1 MKSEETMYTVKILVK
16 VRRSGGM
23 WGVRLTIGANLFWL
37 DYCGTW
43 KEARHRAKA
52 LKTALSDM
60 GLAVN
65 TRVHGETVGIS
76 RMGATALRPGDG
88 KSHDG
93 DSKPTSTQN
102 QKENQ

>member
-1 MKSEETMYTVKILVK
+1 MSDRKEENMYTVKILVK

-37 DYCGTW
+37 DYYGTRE
-43 KEARHRAKA
+43 EARHKAKV
-52 LKTALSDM
+52 LKTALSDT

-65 TRVHGETVGIS
+65 TRVQGETVGIS
-76 RMGATALRPGDG
+76 RMSATALRPGGG

-93 DSKPTSTQN
+93 EWSI
-102 QKENQ
+102 

>member
-1 MKSEETMYTVKILVK
+1 VKSEETMYTVKILVK
-16 VRRSGGM
+16 VRRSGM

-52 LKTALSDM
+52 LKTVLSDM

-65 TRVHGETVGIS
+65 TRVQGETVGIS
-76 RMGATALRPGDG
+76 RMSATALRPGDG

-93 DSKPTSTQN
+93 
-102 QKENQ
+102 EGMRGRWRHE

>member
-1 MKSEETMYTVKILVK
+1 MKSEEAMYTVKILVK

-23 WGVRLTIGANLFWL
+23 WGVRLTIGANWFWL

-52 LKTALSDM
+52 LKTVLSDM

-65 TRVHGETVGIS
+65 TRVQGETVGIS
-76 RMGATALRPGDG
+76 RMSATALRPGDG

-93 DSKPTSTQN
+93 EWSIRADMN
-102 QKENQ
+102 RKEG